1 LKFKVDENLPS
12 EVTAAL
18 RSALHDAESV
28 LDEALGGVDDREV
41 ARVCREEGRIL
52 VTLDLGFGDIRLYRP
67 GEHAGI
73 VVLRL
78 RSQEMS
84 HIERT
89 VQRLLGVLAAEPVAG
104 AIWIVEE
111 TRVRVRG

>member
-18 RSALHDAESV
+18 RSAVHDAESV
-28 LDEALGGVDDREV
+28 LDEGLGGMDDPAV
-41 ARVCREEGRIL
+41 ARVCREEGRVL
-52 VTLDLGFGDIRLYRP
+52 VTLDLGFGDIRVYRP

-73 VVLRL
+73 IILRL
-78 RSQEMS
+78 RSQETR
-84 HIERT
+84 HIER
-89 VQRLLGVLAAEPVAG
+89 VLQRLLKVLATESVAG

-111 TRVRVRG
+111 TRIRVRG